1 MDNKK
6 TMLRKPAPR
15 LVAIVGGSGAGKT
28 YLASKLKKE
37 FGKDAVVMSLDDFY
51 HDLSHRPM
59 EHRCKTN
66 FDDPKAIDWVC
77 LEKTLK
83 QLMNRKPARVPCY
96 DFATHCRR
104 GEHTVLQPKAII
116 IVDGLWL
123 LRRPSLRRLFDLKI
137 FLECPTVLRFERRM
151 HRDVAERG
159 RTKESVCE
167 QFIETVAPMHKKF
180 VQSQARYAD
189 VVLPGTFSDED
200 VRALAKRIAAG
211 DQCGGISGDGKWNM
225 EK

>member
-1 MDNKK
+1 MEQKK
-6 TMLRKPAPR
+6 TILRKPAPR

-59 EHRCKTN
+59 EHRSKTN

-83 QLMNRKPARVPCY
+83 QLLNRKPARVPCY
-96 DFATHCRR
+96 DFSMHCRR

-123 LRRPSLRRLFDLKI
+123 LRRPSMRKLFDLKI
-137 FLECPTVLRFERRM
+137 FLECTTVLRFERRM
-151 HRDVAERG
+151 QRDVAERG
-159 RTKESVCE
+159 RTRESVCE
-167 QFIETVAPMHKKF
+167 QFIEMVAPMHKKF
-180 VQSQARYAD
+180 VQPQARYAD
-189 VVLPGTFSDED
+189 VILPGTFGDED
-200 VRALAKRIAAG
+200 VKDLARKIAVG
-211 DQCGGISGDGKWNM
+211 Q
-225 EK
+225 

>member
-1 MDNKK
+1 MEKEK
-6 TMLRKPAPR
+6 TSMKQPAPR
-15 LVAIVGGSGAGKT
+15 LVAVVGGSGAGKT
-28 YLASKLKKE
+28 FLAHKLKKE
-37 FGKDAVVMSLDDFY
+37 FGKDAIVLSLDDFY
-51 HDLSHRPM
+51 RDLSHVALER
-59 EHRCKTN
+59 RAKRN

-83 QLMNRKPARVPCY
+83 RLMNRKAASVPCY
-96 DFATHCRR
+96 DFSTHCRR
-104 GEHTVLQPKAII
+104 GEHMMLQPKAIV

-137 FLECPTVLRFERRM
+137 FLECPTSLRFERRM
-151 HRDVAERG
+151 DRDIAERG

-189 VVLPGTFSDED
+189 VVLPGTFGDED
-200 VRALAKRIAAG
+200 VKALARRIAV
-211 DQCGGISGDGKWNM
+211 SK
-225 EK
+225 